1 MKSKSTTIFS
11 SIKKPFENRRDS
23 TENTLSNITRGSEI
37 ILLKIKTVFPFTLFP
52 DIIIIDL
59 HKINI
64 IRNDFFLTKRVNSI
78 NHEDI
83 LNIAAECG
91 PLFATL
97 KITTRFFSGKPI
109 IIPYLKKS
117 DAILTKRLIH
127 GLIVAHKKGVPLRG
141 VEIETLLK
149 NLEQLGKAE

>member
-1 MKSKSTTIFS
+1 MKPKSVTIFS
-11 SIKKPFENRRDS
+11 SIKKPFENKRS
-23 TENTLSNITRGSEI
+23 KTENTLSNVTRGSKI

-52 DIIIIDL
+52 DTIVIDL

-64 IRNDFFLTKRVNSI
+64 VRKDFFLTKRINSI

-83 LNIAAECG
+83 LNIVIECG

-109 IIPYLKKS
+109 VVSYLKKS
-117 DAILTKRLIH
+117 DAILAKRLIH
-127 GLIVAHKKGVPLRG
+127 GLIIAQRKAIPLRE
-141 VEIETLLK
+141 VEVETLLK
-149 NLEQLGKAE
+149 NLEQLGSAE